1 MDFQQQTSGRCL
13 AFRTRTKIAFGG
25 FGICIV
31 AGIGV
36 DAVILG
42 IAQSVSVHV
51 GRTSASTNTQGIQL
65 VALAIAVAVGDDLTS
80 TFVNRSRSIAN
91 ATRVERS
98 NAVVDVVAHAIGVFI
113 GSTVTAAHAQS
124 IELVA
129 VTVAVAFRDAVATA
143 HTALV
148 QHVAVAVTRTFSD
161 AVSSAD
167 ATFVQHQARAVVV
180 GGTGV
185 AVARHRVRATAC
197 VPVAHSSVGARA

>member
-1 MDFQQQTSGRCL
+1 M

-25 FGICIV
+25 FDVCVV

-36 DAVILG
+36 EAEIVC

-65 VALAIAVAVGDDLTS
+65 VALAIAVAFRQDLAS
-80 TFVNRSRSIAN
+80 TFVNRSRSIAD
-91 ATRVERS
+91 AARVQRS
-98 NAVVDVVAHAIGVFI
+98 NAVVHIVAHAIGVFI
-113 GSTVTAAHAQS
+113 GSAVTSAHVQS

-129 VTVAVAFRDAVATA
+129 VTVAVAFRNAVATA
-143 HTALV
+143 YTALV
-148 QHVAVAVTRTFSD
+148 EHVAVAVTRTFSD

-185 AVARHRVRATAC
+185 VVARHGIRATAC
-197 VPVAHSSVGARA
+197 VPVAYSSVGARA